1 MPDVATI
8 PTPRAIA
15 RYNRGLLLSRVTRFA
30 LLTAVV
36 CGTLLQM
43 LGRPDAGALLVI
55 AAVMIWTMLT
65 VRTAKVQQDLAGVRV
80 LLDAGRA
87 AEAEHAIDALLER
100 FCLQSRPRVMALHL
114 LATLR
119 FTQGR
124 FRESAQMLARLLERA
139 RGDASTLRAMRLMLT
154 EAALEYGDVQ
164 TAYAA
169 LTQAMA
175 GELGVRER
183 LKVME
188 LQVEYCTRI
197 AAWPQ
202 VVDGLATKIELA
214 ELLPA
219 EPAARVQALMALALS
234 KLDRHDWTDWL
245 LARVRLLID
254 VQPLIE
260 RRPVLRELLADAP
273 PGAVAFSGPSPTGGG

>member
-1 MPDVATI
+1 MPDIATI

-15 RYNRGLLLSRVTRFA
+15 QYNRGLLLSRVTRFA

-43 LGRPDAGALLVI
+43 LGRPDAGALMVI
-55 AAVMIWTMLT
+55 AAVMVWTMLT
-65 VRTAKVQQDLAGVRV
+65 VRTAKVQQDLSGVRV
-80 LLDAGRA
+80 LLDSGRA

-139 RGDASTLRAMRLMLT
+139 RGDASTLRAMRLMLA

-169 LTQAMA
+169 LTAAMT

-202 VVDGLATKIELA
+202 VVDGLASKIELA

-219 EPAARVQALMALALS
+219 EPAARVQALMALAQS
-234 KLDRHDWTDWL
+234 KLGRRDWTDWL

-254 VQPLIE
+254 VHPLVE
-260 RRPVLRELLADAP
+260 RRPVLRELLIDAR
-273 PGAVAFSGPSPTGGG
+273 PG